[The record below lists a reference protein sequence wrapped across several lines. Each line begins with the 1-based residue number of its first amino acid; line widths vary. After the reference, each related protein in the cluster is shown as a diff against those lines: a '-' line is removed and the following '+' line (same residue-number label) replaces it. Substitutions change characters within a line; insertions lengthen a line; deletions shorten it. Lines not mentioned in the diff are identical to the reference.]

1 MTSILKVSEIQDPT
15 NSNTALEIDSSGR
28 VIMPQKPHVN
38 VDFGGTGAYLSHSAN
53 DVVKFDTVYAGD
65 ASLFNTS
72 TYKFTCPVDGVYMA
86 IIHLLIQTATSNDI
100 ALYKNGVYQNAN
112 YHQSERRVSG
122 VNMVLCSAG
131 DEIYFVSGP
140 LAYWDGSAAGGGRYS
155 HGSLTLI
162 G

>member
-1 MTSILKVSEIQDPT
+1 MSTLNVDQIGHSTSGT
-15 NSNTALEIDSSGR
+15 TALEIDSSGR
-28 VIMPQKPHVN
+28 VTMPQKPHVN

-86 IIHLLIQTATSNDI
+86 TIHLLIQTATSNDI
-100 ALYKNGVYQNAN
+100 PLYKNGVLQTSN

-122 VNMVLCSAG
+122 VNMIVCSAG
-131 DEIYFVSGP
+131 DEIYYVSGP

-155 HGSLTLI
+155 HGSFTLI

>member
-15 NSNTALEIDSSGR
+15 NSNTALTIDSAGR

-65 ASLFNTS
+65 ASFFNTS

-86 IIHLLIQTATSNDI
+86 TIHLLIQTATSNDI

-131 DEIYFVSGP
+131 DEIYYVSGP

-155 HGSLTLI
+155 HGSFTLI

>member
-15 NSNTALEIDSSGR
+15 NSNTALSIDSSGR

-86 IIHLLIQTATSNDI
+86 AIHLLLQTEVNNDI
-100 ALYKNGVYQNAN
+100 PLYKNGVLQTSN
-112 YHQSERRVSG
+112 YHSANRRVSA
-122 VNMVLCSAG
+122 VNMIVCSAG
-131 DEIYFVSGP
+131 DEIYYVSGP

-155 HGSLTLI
+155 HGSFTLI

>member
-1 MTSILKVSEIQDPT
+1 MPISKIIDTGVTGLS
-15 NSNTALEIDSSGR
+15 IDSSGR
-28 VIMPQKPHVN
+28 VSMPQKPHVN

-86 IIHLLIQTATSNDI
+86 TIHLLIQTATATDI
-100 ALYKNGVYQNAN
+100 PLYKNGVLQTSN

-131 DEIYFVSGP
+131 DEIYYQSAA
-140 LAYWDGSAAGGGRYS
+140 LAYWDGSAAGGQRYS
-155 HGSLTLI
+155 HGSFTLI